1 MLGSKEIPCICSLG
15 ACITTSDSIMPI
27 SIAALK
33 AAGVDCSAVESKLTL
48 ISKLHVRSHAM
59 RPLATPV

>member
-1 MLGSKEIPCICSLG
+1 
-15 ACITTSDSIMPI
+15 MPI